1 MFSKIIIFLFAF
13 LLASVSTIKAQDENA
28 PKKDT
33 LDPVAII
40 INAGNIKCDSA
51 AVHLKKKDVKG
62 ANRLYADAIR
72 EYKKLIKKDKDKEM
86 FAPYFYVGEVQLKTK
101 EYKEAILSFTQAI
114 KIDST
119 HSDAFRDRG
128 ICEVAIEKFPE
139 AKKDF
144 NLAIS
149 LSPQDPIALYNRG
162 MLAER
167 NPDKQSSYE
176 DYADALDIKPNYPDV
191 LFRRGMLYALFKH
204 DYVLAVGDFNKV
216 TEIDSSYYI
225 AYFWKGKAYFNGQ
238 DYRSANKELTT
249 FLKFDSTNLEA
260 IIMRGAARLN
270 YNDFSNAIKDFDAVI
285 KVEPKNFIAL
295 TNRGLAKGQMRNFN
309 EGLED
314 LDLAIKI
321 KFDYSPAYINRA
333 VVKYMNKDKKGACAD
348 LHKADGLNNAKAYEL
363 LEKYC
368 KSEVK

>member
-1 MFSKIIIFLFAF
+1 MFSKTLLFLAVT
-13 LLASVSTIKAQDENA
+13 LLFFTSRLSAQDDNA

-33 LDPVAII
+33 LDPVTII
-40 INAGNIKCDSA
+40 INAGNYKCDSA
-51 AVHLKKKDVKG
+51 AVHMKKKDVKG
-62 ANRLYADAIR
+62 ANRLYADAIK

-86 FAPYFYVGEVQLKTK
+86 FAPYYYIAEVQLKTK
-101 EYKEAILSFTQAI
+101 DYKEAILNFTQAI

-119 HSDAFRDRG
+119 HGDAFRDRG
-128 ICEVAIEKFPE
+128 ICEVAIQKFPE

-149 LSPQDPIALYNRG
+149 LSPQDPVALYNRG
-162 MLAER
+162 LLAEQ
-167 NPDKQSSYE
+167 NPNKQQSYE

-191 LFRRGMLYALFKH
+191 LFRRGMLYTNFKH
-204 DYVLAVGDFNKV
+204 DYILAVGDFNKV
-216 TEIDSSYYI
+216 TDIDSSYYI

-238 DYRSANKELTT
+238 DFHSANKELTT

-260 IIMRGAARLN
+260 MIMLGAARLN
-270 YNDFSNAIKDFDAVI
+270 YNDFSNAIKDFDAVL

-309 EGLED
+309 DGLAD

-363 LEKYC
+363 IEKYC